1 MTLLQNDTT
10 GGTAVVDAPTAESIA
25 YGSFGLRLR
34 ALVTDSVVLAFAL
47 VAIVMLISITEAIPG
62 SGRVGVIGMF
72 ALLFLYEP
80 LLVARRGA
88 TVGHRRA
95 NLHVVYDRTGEH
107 PGFIRA
113 FTRFVLKTILGPPS
127 FLLMAL
133 TRRHQALHD
142 RLTGTTVRIHDLRLA
157 HESDIA
163 WERTAE
169 ELEAIGAPSRIRR
182 VMVILGYLVLMFAAT
197 VALTVAL
204 VSNVCIMQSR
214 CTPGDDRIQ
223 DVLVLA
229 WIVVSVWCVIA
240 GWRGRLWGCRP
251 RRSSD
256 SQLVAR
262 RFE

>member
-1 MTLLQNDTT
+1 MTVLQNDTT
-10 GGTAVVDAPTAESIA
+10 GSTTIADAPTHDHIA
-25 YGSFGLRLR
+25 FGSFGLRLR

-47 VAIVMLISITEAIPG
+47 VAIVMLISVTEAIPG

-95 NLHVVYDRTGEH
+95 NLHVVYDRSGEH

-113 FTRFVLKTILGPPS
+113 FARFVLKTILGPLS
-127 FLLMAL
+127 FLSMAL

-142 RLTGTTVRIHDLRLA
+142 RLTGTTVRIHDLHLA

-169 ELEAIGAPSRIRR
+169 ELEPIGALSRTRR
-182 VMVILGYLVLMFAAT
+182 VVVILGYLVLVF
-197 VALTVAL
+197 VVVNVSSWAL
-204 VSNVCIMQSR
+204 VSGMCLLESR
-214 CTPGDDRIQ
+214 CTPREDRIQ

-229 WIVVSVWCVIA
+229 WIVVSAWCVIA
-240 GWRGRLWGCRP
+240 GWRGRLWGCRS

-256 SQLVAR
+256 SQPIAPR
-262 RFE
+262 ID